1 MQGVA
6 AALPFLPPPAT
17 DHDITTSWLP
27 TPNQPVSNPTP
38 PPSEP
43 VVAAGGL
50 LERSDSDGRVRIA
63 VVHRVRYRDLSG
75 EPGDWVLPKGKQQ
88 PGETLEATA
97 LREVAEETGVRGRI
111 VGPSFPTEYD
121 AAGVPKVVTFI
132 RMTADD
138 ATPAGGAGVD
148 ASEVQAVVWLEPAEA
163 VERLTYSTEREVVRQ
178 AYHLPP

>member
-1 MQGVA
+1 M
-6 AALPFLPPPAT
+6 AT
-17 DHDITTSWLP
+17 DPEP
-27 TPNQPVSNPTP
+27 TRAQPNA

-50 LERSDSDGRVRIA
+50 LECSDADGHVRIA

-121 AAGVPKVVTFI
+121 AGGVPKVVTFI

-138 ATPAGGAGVD
+138 GAPAGGTAVD